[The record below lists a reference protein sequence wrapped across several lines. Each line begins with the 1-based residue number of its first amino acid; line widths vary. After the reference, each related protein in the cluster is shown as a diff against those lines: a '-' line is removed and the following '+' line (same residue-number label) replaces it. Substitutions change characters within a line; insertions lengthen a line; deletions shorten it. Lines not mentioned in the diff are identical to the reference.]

1 MQLHETRGRRR
12 CSLTPHACRR
22 TALGAILA
30 LACAFA
36 MSPKP
41 AWAHAELI
49 ASRPAANSAVK
60 GPAIAIMLRYNS
72 RVDPTRSTVTLLTPK
87 GKIRK
92 IAIQDKSAPN
102 VLSATVAGLVLKG
115 AYVLRWQALA
125 GDGHITR
132 GEVPFRVQ

>member
-1 MQLHETRGRRR
+1 
-12 CSLTPHACRR
+12 
-22 TALGAILA
+22 
-30 LACAFA
+30 

-72 RVDPTRSTVTLLTPK
+72 RVDPVRSTLTLVTPNGT
-87 GKIRK
+87 IRK
-92 IAIQDKSAPN
+92 VAIKGKSAPN
-102 VLSATVAGLVLKG
+102 VLSATVPGLALKG
-115 AYVLRWQALA
+115 TYVLRWQALA

-132 GEVPFRVQ
+132 GEVPFRVE